1 MSSNDPEQ
9 IRADIEAT
17 RARLSAD
24 VDTLAEEANPKT
36 IARRKV
42 DDVKDSV
49 RDRAAGLKDK
59 LMGSADDAKGSA
71 QDALGSAQDALGSA
85 RSSAGN
91 APGAV
96 KSKTRGN
103 PLAAGVIAFGAGM
116 LVSALIP
123 SSDREQ
129 QAVSALKER
138 AEPVKQ
144 QLTDVAKEAADNL
157 KQPAQ
162 EAVASVKDTA
172 TDAAQNVKA
181 EGQSAGQDVK
191 DQAAAS
197 KDAVQE
203 TRS

>member
-1 MSSNDPEQ
+1 MTSNDPDQ

-24 VDTLAEEANPKT
+24 VDTLADEANPKN

-49 RDRAAGLKDK
+49 RDSATGLKDRI
-59 LMGSADDAKGSA
+59 MGSADDTKGSA
-71 QDALGSAQDALGSA
+71 QDALGSAKDA
-85 RSSAGN
+85 AGG
-91 APGAV
+91 APATV

-116 LVSALIP
+116 LISALIP

-129 QAVSALKER
+129 QVVADLKEK

-144 QLTDVAKEAADNL
+144 QLTDVAKDAADSL

-162 EAVASVKDTA
+162 DAVASVKDTA
-172 TDAAQNVKA
+172 TDAAQSVKA
-181 EGQSAGQDVK
+181 EGQSAAGDVK

-203 TRS
+203 SRS